1 MFKSVKR
8 KLLLLSIII
17 LVASLFVWIF
27 PAFGGSADYVKG
39 KINENVP
46 SSILIASIEKNIK
59 DSREEITDYKLKL
72 NKLGQN
78 QEKAEKEYNSILN
91 EKDKINND
99 LVIIKNLLSQNKETY
114 IINGTNYDK
123 TDIEEDALYK
133 LEQYKNLE
141 TKISMYK
148 TLVSKLDVSY
158 KQCRINLQ
166 KYKKDID
173 KAKMQLNILKTKEA
187 NIELCKK
194 LHQQYGI
201 DSFGIRDMTN
211 LNSNLN
217 LYKERIEKEEFL
229 LLDSEVDSSE
239 IQYIS
244 TVETSIIEEIKDVV
258 K

>member
-8 KLLLLSIII
+8 KLLLLGTII

-46 SSILIASIEKNIK
+46 SPILIASIEKNIQ
-59 DSREEITDYKLKL
+59 DSREEISNYKLELHKL
-72 NKLGQN
+72 EEN
-78 QEKAEKEYNSILN
+78 QGKAGKEYNSFLE
-91 EKDKINND
+91 EKDKTNKD
-99 LVIIKNLLSQNKETY
+99 LIIIKNLLSQNKETY
-114 IINGTNYDK
+114 VINGTSYSK

-133 LEQYKNLE
+133 IEQYKNLE
-141 TKISMYK
+141 SKISMYK
-148 TLVSKLDVSY
+148 TLISKLDTSY
-158 KQCRINLQ
+158 KQCRTNLQ
-166 KYKKDID
+166 NYKKDID
-173 KAKMQLNILKTKEA
+173 KAKMQLSILRTKEA

-194 LHQQYGI
+194 LHKQYGI

-217 LYKERIEKEEFL
+217 LYRERIEKEEFL
-229 LLDSEVDSSE
+229 LLDSDVKSSK
-239 IQYIS
+239 IQY
-244 TVETSIIEEIKDVV
+244 TPVKETSIIEEIKDVV